1 VVNHAVHT
9 VLRLPSFAFVWEDTM
24 RALSK
29 FEIALAAASFAVV
42 AGVGAAEARKERWD
56 PIGSC
61 QPAIEGAA
69 TSTGIL
75 GLGSA
80 KARVAAQSN
89 WEFNA
94 EEKYGPG
101 FANFGNARRVQW
113 DCKKGAILLAKCV
126 VTAQPCGAR
135 LRG

>member
-1 VVNHAVHT
+1 
-9 VLRLPSFAFVWEDTM
+9 M
-24 RALSK
+24 QSK
-29 FEIALAAASFAVV
+29 FKLVVAAAGVAAI
-42 AGVGAAEARKERWD
+42 AGVGSVQVLARRWD

-61 QPAIEGAA
+61 QPAVEGAA

-80 KARVAAQSN
+80 RARVAAQSN
-89 WEFNA
+89 WEINV
-94 EEKYGPG
+94 EDKYGPN
-101 FANFGNARRVQW
+101 FANFSNARRVQW

-126 VTAQPCGAR
+126 VVAQPCGAR

>member
-1 VVNHAVHT
+1 
-9 VLRLPSFAFVWEDTM
+9 M
-24 RALSK
+24 RAPSMK
-29 FEIALAAASFAVV
+29 FGLAAVATAAALV
-42 AGVGAAEARKERWD
+42 AGIATADAHRERWD
-56 PIGSC
+56 PIGAC
-61 QPAIEGAA
+61 QPAIEGVA

-89 WEFNA
+89 WEFAA
-94 EEKYGPG
+94 EEKYGPN

-126 VTAQPCGAR
+126 VTARPCA
-135 LRG
+135 

>member
-1 VVNHAVHT
+1 MSVLLKKRVVLGAG
-9 VLRLPSFAFVWEDTM
+9 A
-24 RALSK
+24 
-29 FEIALAAASFAVV
+29 IALLC
-42 AGVGAAEARKERWD
+42 GIGAAEARRERWD
-56 PIGSC
+56 PIGAC
-61 QPAIEGAA
+61 QPAIEGVA